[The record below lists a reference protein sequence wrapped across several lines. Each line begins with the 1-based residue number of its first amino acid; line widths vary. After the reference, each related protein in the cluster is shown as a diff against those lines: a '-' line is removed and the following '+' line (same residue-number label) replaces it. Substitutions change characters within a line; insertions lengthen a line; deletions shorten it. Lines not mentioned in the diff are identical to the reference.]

1 MTKNFLFRLLYI
13 GKNKERKFMHAVNHL
28 ISRLEKSQP
37 GSAINRMLRTGTYL
51 EVTKESAKNTY
62 RVVRKREQGDVYT
75 SVVKKVNNKLIT
87 KSVVEEHRFG
97 LVNILFRND
106 GSKVFNLR
114 HCNVRGR
121 ASKQNNG
128 FFKTSVEE
136 YIMQKGDY
144 LNSRNT
150 ALQHNL
156 KKIRENERYYL
167 PEKNYTMKD
176 DIMYEEADAKIGL
189 HD

>member
-1 MTKNFLFRLLYI
+1 MPT
-13 GKNKERKFMHAVNHL
+13 VNHL
-28 ISRLEKSQP
+28 ISRLEQSQP

-51 EVTKESAKNTY
+51 EVTKENAKNTY
-62 RVVRKREQGDVYT
+62 KVVRKREQGDVYT
-75 SVVKKVNNKLIT
+75 SVVKKVKDKLIT

-97 LVNILFRND
+97 LINILFRND

-128 FFKTSVEE
+128 FFKTSAEE
-136 YIMQKGDY
+136 FVMQKGV
-144 LNSRNT
+144 SISSQNT
-150 ALQHNL
+150 ALKLHL
-156 KKIRENERYYL
+156 KKIRDNERYYL
-167 PEKNYTMKD
+167 PDKNYTMKD
-176 DIMYEEADAKIGL
+176 DIRYEEADAKIGL